1 MTSSRDFF
9 PVIGAFA
16 LCAIAS
22 QVGAQSD
29 AGYPARPLRLVVPYA
44 PGGSSDFTAR
54 VLQPA
59 LAEQLG
65 QQIVIDNRSGAAG
78 NIGVEVAARAN
89 PDGYTLLFGNVG
101 TIAINPGLYPSFPV
115 QPLRDLAAIIEVAD
129 LPSVLV
135 VNTALPVATV
145 KELIDYAKRSP
156 GQLNFAGTGSSNRI
170 DTESFTSA
178 AGIRM
183 VHVPYKGG
191 AGPAIIGLL
200 GNETQVMFA
209 LLSSYSSFV
218 KQGRLKALGV
228 TAPARIAVLP
238 DVPTMPESGFPAMK
252 SGSWQGIFA
261 PRQTSQAIVQRLF
274 AAVSKVMDRPDVK
287 KRLTDAGINVIVSKS
302 PAEFAAFIKAE
313 TSRFA
318 IVIKEAGITAD

>member
-1 MTSSRDFF
+1 VTSSNFF
-9 PVIGAFA
+9 HGIGALA
-16 LCAIAS
+16 LCAAAS
-22 QVGAQSD
+22 HAGAQGD
-29 AGYPARPLRLVVPYA
+29 AGYPTRPLRLVVPYA

-54 VLQPA
+54 VLQPP

-65 QQIVIDNRSGAAG
+65 QQVVIDNRSGAAG

-145 KELIDYAKRSP
+145 KELIDYAKKAP
-156 GQLNFAGTGSSNRI
+156 NQLNFAGTGSSNRI
-170 DTESFTSA
+170 DTESFTGA
-178 AGIRM
+178 AGIKM

-191 AGPAIIGLL
+191 AGPALIGLL

-209 LLSSYSSFV
+209 LLSSCSSFV
-218 KQGRLKALGV
+218 RQGRLRALGV
-228 TAPARIAVLP
+228 TAPQRIAILP

-261 PRQTSQAIVQRLF
+261 PRRTSHAVVQRLF
-274 AAVSKVMDRPDVK
+274 SAVSKVMERPDVR
-287 KRLTDAGINVIVSKS
+287 KRLADAGINVIVSKS
-302 PAEFAAFIKAE
+302 PAEFTEFIKAE
-313 TSRFA
+313 TGRFA
-318 IVIKEAGITAD
+318 VVIKEAGIIAD

>member
-101 TIAINPGLYPSFPV
+101 TIAINPGLYQSFPV
-115 QPLRDLAAIIEVAD
+115 RPLRDLAAIIEVAD

-145 KELIDYAKRSP
+145 KELIA
-156 GQLNFAGTGSSNRI
+156 
-170 DTESFTSA
+170 
-178 AGIRM
+178 
-183 VHVPYKGG
+183 
-191 AGPAIIGLL
+191 
-200 GNETQVMFA
+200 
-209 LLSSYSSFV
+209 
-218 KQGRLKALGV
+218 
-228 TAPARIAVLP
+228 
-238 DVPTMPESGFPAMK
+238 
-252 SGSWQGIFA
+252 
-261 PRQTSQAIVQRLF
+261 
-274 AAVSKVMDRPDVK
+274 
-287 KRLTDAGINVIVSKS
+287 
-302 PAEFAAFIKAE
+302 
-313 TSRFA
+313 
-318 IVIKEAGITAD
+318 

>member
-1 MTSSRDFF
+1 M
-9 PVIGAFA
+9 
-16 LCAIAS
+16 L
-22 QVGAQSD
+22 
-29 AGYPARPLRLVVPYA
+29 

-54 VLQPA
+54 VLQPQ

-65 QQIVIDNRSGAAG
+65 QQVVIDNRSGAAG

-135 VNTALPVATV
+135 VNTALPAATV
-145 KELIDYAKRSP
+145 KELIDYAKKSP

-170 DTESFTSA
+170 DTESFIRA
-178 AGIRM
+178 AGIKM

-200 GNETQVMFA
+200 ANETQVMFA
-209 LLSSYSSFV
+209 LLSACSNFV

-228 TAPARIAVLP
+228 TAPRRIAVLP
-238 DVPTMPESGFPAMK
+238 EVPTMPEAGFPAMR

-261 PRQTSQAIVQRLF
+261 PRQIPHAVVQRLF
-274 AAVSKVMDRPDVK
+274 YAASKVMAHPEVR
-287 KRLTDAGINVIVSKS
+287 KRLGDAGIDVIVSKS
-302 PAEFAAFIKAE
+302 PADFTEFIRSEAG
-313 TSRFA
+313 RFA
-318 IVIKEAGITAD
+318 LVIKEAGITAD